1 MDENWLQTTLRNQSH
16 PSRDIQRK
24 CHTDIVT
31 GNKHKSHCM
40 SYAGRP
46 NFEQMMPVHKYNWQI
61 IHDTPLR
68 NFQFSLY
75 QRKVLPWQN
84 KLPLKDSIGFKT
96 SASGCSFTGDCIL
109 FWRSRNGSCTPTVS
123 LSPNTKN

>member
-1 MDENWLQTTLRNQSH
+1 MDEYWLQPTLRNQSH

-46 NFEQMMPVHKYNWQI
+46 NFEQMMLAHK
-61 IHDTPLR
+61 HGRSSTTR
-68 NFQFSLY
+68 LY
-75 QRKVLPWQN
+75 AISNSAYTKERFYL
-84 KLPLKDSIGFKT
+84 GKT
-96 SASGCSFTGDCIL
+96 SF
-109 FWRSRNGSCTPTVS
+109 R
-123 LSPNTKN
+123 